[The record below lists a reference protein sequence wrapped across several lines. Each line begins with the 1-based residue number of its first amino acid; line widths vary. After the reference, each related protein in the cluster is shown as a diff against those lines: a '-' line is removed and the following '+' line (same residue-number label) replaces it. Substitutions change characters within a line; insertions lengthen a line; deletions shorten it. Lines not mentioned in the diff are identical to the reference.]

1 MTISAIQWK
10 KIEKVLKGIY
20 MPDLIFTFKSHEVL
34 VTKMPIDAMTMRL
47 EVFIDGKISGEWITR
62 STPMEPIIQQ
72 VWNKKTIRK
81 YKKVFTFPIPYFKS
95 TRTFLNQYKK
105 IKGLKLAPKTSDYLE
120 QMEAEK

>member
-1 MTISAIQWK
+1 MTISAIQWE

-34 VTKMPIDAMTMRL
+34 VTKMPVDAMTMRL

-81 YKKVFTFPIPYFKS
+81 YKKVYTFPIPYFKS

-105 IKGLKLAPKTSDYLE
+105 IKGLSLTPKTAELLE
-120 QMEAEK
+120 KIEVNQ